1 MTRFVTKMIQETA
14 LNDTD
19 AKLARLAKAAET
31 KKPVSL
37 PIPEWEKR
45 GE

>member
-1 MTRFVTKMIQETA
+1 MANIVRTINETR

-19 AKLARLAKAAET
+19 AKLARLAKAMET